1 VVCHELINH
10 IDFDGPGKTLIYCV
24 NDDHADLVVRILKEE
39 FNGAFGR
46 FPNDAV
52 KKITGSIDKPS
63 QMIRQFKNEFDPRVA
78 VTVDLLTTG
87 IDVPAIT
94 NLVFLRRVSS
104 RILYD
109 QMLGRATR
117 KCPAL
122 YGEGQHKTAF
132 RIFDAVDLY
141 NALLPITDMKPVVAR
156 PSLSFGQLV
165 TELRDIDDAEFTEES
180 KRQLLGK
187 LRRRK
192 LTSKQEEKLQCEL
205 ASDGSPLSQSI
216 EYPSTV
222 PTLPDSPRRL
232 SQATSQLCDVLRTKS
247 PKEIAAWFDANAK
260 ILALLDDTTSAG
272 SLVFVSQH
280 LDMVRSVE
288 TGYGT
293 ATKPEDYIE
302 SFRKYVTEN
311 QDKIPALIVVTTRP
325 RDLTRAQLRELK
337 LTMDEA
343 GFTEQNLRVAVRE
356 TTNQDIAASII
367 AHIRHVALGQPLV
380 PHSQRVQAAMQKI
393 SSSRPWTE
401 SQRKWLERI
410 GKQLKQETIVDR
422 EALDAGQFK
431 EMGGFIRLNK
441 VFKGELEKSSA
452 TSPTQCGWQRRM
464 VPMSRPLSKSP
475 EC

>member
-1 VVCHELINH
+1 MVCHELINH

-232 SQATSQLCDVLRTKS
+232 SQATSQLCDLLRTKS

-260 ILALLDDTTSAG
+260 ILAILDDTTSAG
-272 SLVFVSQH
+272 SLVYVSQH

-367 AHIRHVALGQPLV
+367 AYIRHVALGQPLV

-393 SSSRPWTE
+393 LSSRPWTE
-401 SQRKWLERI
+401 PQRKWLERI

-441 VFKGELEKSSA
+441 VFKGELETILRDIA
-452 TSPTQCGWQRRM
+452 DAMW
-464 VPMSRPLSKSP
+464 VAA
-475 EC
+475 